1 MRKLNILWV
10 TDNRVTVLNML
21 APYALS
27 SKSRGWWG
35 EVNVIVWGASAKLIA
50 SDTQIQTE
58 VMEMI
63 NQGVNVEACRNCSDE
78 FGVTDH
84 LVKLGISVRYMGE
97 TLTNH
102 IKEGETVL
110 TI

>member
-1 MRKLNILWV
+1 MKKLNILWV

-21 APYALS
+21 TPYTIN
-27 SKSRGWWG
+27 SKTRGWWS
-35 EVNVIVWGASAKLIA
+35 EVNVIIWGASAKLIA

-63 NQGVNVEACRNCSDE
+63 NMGVNVEACKNCSDE
-78 FGVTDH
+78 FGVTDD
-84 LVKLGISVRYMGE
+84 LVRLGISVRYMGE
-97 TLTNH
+97 KLTGH

>member
-1 MRKLNILWV
+1 MKKLNILWV
-10 TDNRVTVLNML
+10 TDNKVTVLNML
-21 APYALS
+21 TPYALK
-27 SKSRGWWG
+27 SKTRGWWS
-35 EVNVIVWGASAKLIA
+35 EINVIVWGASAKLIA
-50 SDTQIQTE
+50 RDTQIQTE

-63 NQGVNVEACRNCSDE
+63 NQGVRVEACKNCSDE
-78 FGVTDH
+78 FGVTDD

-102 IKEGETVL
+102 IKKGETVL